1 VNEESRM
8 TDTAFQGRIGRTAA
22 ESQPWWPPEPRPATS
37 APNVVVVVF
46 DDVGF
51 AQWGCYGSTLA
62 TPRIDALAAAGLRF
76 TNFHTTA
83 LCSPT
88 RACMLTGR
96 NHHAVGMRAISNFD
110 TGFPNM
116 RGAIPKSAATLAEVL
131 RAQGYGTFMVGKWHL
146 APMHEAGPAG
156 PFRNWPLARGFDRF
170 YGFLQGET
178 DQFRPELVQDNHYVD
193 APARAEDGYHLT
205 EDLIDR
211 AIAYASDHVSAAPD
225 RPFFTY
231 LAFGACHAPHQAPDA
246 YLARWRGKFDAG
258 WDVMREHWFE
268 RQKAMGVVP
277 ADTVLPPPNPG
288 VPAWTELTDNE
299 RRFAAR
305 LMEAFAAFLEHT
317 DEHLGRYVDALREM
331 GQLENTLL
339 VVMSDNGASQEGGRT
354 GILDEMMYFNG
365 MKQDVDQAVERL
377 DLIGTADSHTN
388 YPWGWAMCGNT
399 PLRRYKQ
406 NTHAGGVRDPF
417 VVHWPARVKD
427 TGGIRRQFHH
437 VVDIAPTVLEILGI
451 EAPAEVDGVPQ
462 QPMHGTSMAYAL
474 ADGAAG
480 VPTRKGTQYF
490 EMFGHR
496 GLWHAG
502 WKAVCFHAQGA
513 DYDTETWELYRA
525 DADASESNDLAAA
538 HPERLRELVAL
549 WWEEAARHGVLP
561 LDDRRGAELFRS
573 AQARG
578 GATAKRDRWEL
589 YPPVSRY
596 NADVAPS
603 TGTRPFVI
611 TADVTLGEGREG
623 AIVARGSSNGGFAF
637 YVRERRLVFDYNHF
651 HAHTR
656 VASTVEL
663 PSGPCTV
670 GLRMDRE
677 GRSGT
682 ATLLLDGAEVGS
694 VVIPEMAAMV
704 SSTGMDVGRSTA
716 PVCHDYA
723 PPFEFQGRIRRV
735 VFDIRP
741 RTPKTERREAL
752 STERRVQGQQ

>member
-1 VNEESRM
+1 MSEEPFR
-8 TDTAFQGRIGRTAA
+8 GRIGRTAA
-22 ESQPWWPPEPRPATS
+22 ESEPWWPETPRPREG

-62 TPRIDALAAAGLRF
+62 TPRLDALAAAGLRF
-76 TNFHTTA
+76 VNFHTTA

-116 RGAIPKSAATLAEVL
+116 RGAIPRSAATLAELL
-131 RAQGYGTFMVGKWHL
+131 RAQGYGTYMVGKWHL

-156 PFRNWPLARGFDRF
+156 PFRNWPLGRGFDRF

-205 EDLIDR
+205 EDLVDR

-246 YLARWRGKFDAG
+246 YLARWRGKFDEG
-258 WDVMREHWFE
+258 WDVMRDRWFA
-268 RQKAMGVVP
+268 RQKAMGIVP
-277 ADTVLPPPNPG
+277 ADTVLPPRNPG

-317 DEHLGRYVDALREM
+317 DEHLGRYVDALRDM
-331 GQLENTLL
+331 GQLENTLF
-339 VVMSDNGASQEGGRT
+339 VAMSDNGASQEGGRT
-354 GILDEMMYFNG
+354 GVLDEMLYFNG
-365 MKQDVDQAVERL
+365 MKEDVDRAVERL
-377 DLIGTADSHTN
+377 DLIGTAESHTN

-399 PLRRYKQ
+399 PLKRYKQ

-427 TGGIRRQFHH
+427 AGGIRRQFHH
-437 VVDIAPTVLEILGI
+437 VTDVAPTVLELLGLSMP
-451 EAPAEVDGVPQ
+451 ESFEGVAQ
-462 QPMHGTSMAYAL
+462 MPMHGTSMAYAL
-474 ADGAAG
+474 ADGAAAA
-480 VPTRKGTQYF
+480 PTRKRTQYF

-496 GLWHAG
+496 GLWHDG
-502 WKAVCFHAQGA
+502 WKAVSYHTFGG
-513 DYDTETWELYRA
+513 DYGQETWELYHA
-525 DADASESNDLAAA
+525 DADASEAIDLAAK
-538 HPERLRELVAL
+538 HPEKLSQLVDL
-549 WWEEAARHGVLP
+549 WWAEAGRHGVLP

-578 GATAKRDRWEL
+578 SATRRDRYVL

-596 NADVAPS
+596 NADVAPP
-603 TGTRPFVI
+603 TGARPFVL
-611 TADVTLGEGREG
+611 TADVELGEGRHG
-623 AIVARGSSNGGFAF
+623 AIVARGSSNGGYAL
-637 YVRERRLVFDYNHF
+637 YVRDRRLVFDYNHF
-651 HAHTR
+651 HAHTSVR
-656 VASTVEL
+656 ADREL
-663 PSGPCTV
+663 PAGPCTV
-670 GLRMDRE
+670 GVRMDRD
-677 GRSGT
+677 GKAGT
-682 ATLLLDGAEVGS
+682 ATLLVDGAEVGS
-694 VVIPEMAAMV
+694 VRIPQMAAMV
-704 SSTGMDVGRSTA
+704 SSTGMDIGRSQA
-716 PVCHDYA
+716 PVCPDYT
-723 PPFEFQGRIRRV
+723 PPFVFEGRIRRV
-735 VFDIRP
+735 VFDIQA
-741 RTPKTERREAL
+741 RTPKTERREEL
-752 STERRVQGQQ
+752 SAERRVLGQQ